1 MDEDGMTVEDDPTN
15 QSTGSSCA
23 DSKQKTVIK
32 LCIVQP
38 KSLQELDHLFF
49 LFSIIFTNFEFIRIA
64 SSTTRIID

>member
-38 KSLQELDHLFF
+38 KSLQELDHLFLRF
-49 LFSIIFTNFEFIRIA
+49 LKLLQILNSYE
-64 SSTTRIID
+64 